1 MQTNITYVPMLSLEL
16 DKNTKKEFKKLKGF
30 EDDKQIEKFIKDNFN
45 NINIKEYSYHQ
56 VETFIKLFIS
66 QFSLFEGK
74 LKFTE
79 SNIDITNKCM
89 KYFEESTQYFTNGGF
104 AKLITN
110 KTQPIKDKY
119 DLCLD
124 AYENDLGKVK
134 FKTPLIF
141 IDKDTKKFKLEI
153 LPDKSEDKN
162 TKYDAILKKYV
173 DIVYVIDATGS
184 IGYEIKAVKE
194 YVIQIFKELTEKY
207 KDYNIQF
214 CSVFYRDK
222 VYNKKYIDEYF
233 PLTNDIEDLRN
244 KISNIRPYG
253 GGGDGAEDWVG
264 GYELALNKMDW
275 RKGIKLIIHIAD
287 DGAHGKEFTKRDKH
301 SEEGIKLTSLIQ
313 ECAKKNINIIGF
325 KINEEPSQSFETIT
339 EIYNNYKMSNMDN
352 GQFIEIYEFVRG
364 NSKAVSETFHK
375 LVIEAANQVI
385 NPSYKFLKRLKQVL
399 YLPNDL

>member
-1 MQTNITYVPMLSLEL
+1 MLDLEFEPYLRNIFNRMIEKE
-16 DKNTKKEFKKLKGF
+16 KNDE
-30 EDDKQIEKFIKDNFN
+30 IEKFIKDN
-45 NINIKEYSYHQ
+45 IGIIDYSYHQ
-56 VETFIKLFIS
+56 VQTFIKLFIN

-89 KYFEESTQYFTNGGF
+89 KYFAESTQYFTNGGF

-153 LPDKSEDKN
+153 LPDISEDKN
-162 TKYDAILKKYV
+162 TKYDAILNKYV
-173 DIVYVIDATGS
+173 DIVYLIDATGS
-184 IGYEIKAVKE
+184 MGYEIKAVKE
-194 YVIQIFKELTEKY
+194 YVIQIFKKLTEKY

-214 CSVFYRDK
+214 GSVFYRDK

-233 PLTNDIEDLRN
+233 PLTNDMEYLRN

-287 DGAHGKEFTKRDKH
+287 DGAHGEEFTKGDKH
-301 SEEGIKLTSLIQ
+301 SEEGIKLTSLNQ

-325 KINEEPSQSFETIT
+325 KINEEPAQSFETIT
-339 EIYNNYKMSNMDN
+339 EIYNNHKMSNMDN

-375 LVIEAANQVI
+375 LVIEAAKQVI

-399 YLPNDL
+399 T